1 MSELLIN
8 IDKVSKIEIV
18 REKRVQYKINN
29 SLFLIFP
36 IISWFVPEI
45 FSEGQE
51 FYNYDS
57 FCNWLR
63 YKKGFT
69 KVPSKSEVFSDCDI
83 LCCSPSLAF
92 YSTDNTFL
100 GRKYFSNNKELEKA
114 IEKIRKV
121 DINFIHFT
129 LF

>member
-18 REKRVQYKINN
+18 REIRVQYKINN

-36 IISWFVPEI
+36 VISWFIPEI

-69 KVPSKSEVFSDCDI
+69 KIPSKGEVFSDSDF
-83 LCCSPSLAF
+83 LYCSPSLAF
-92 YSTDNTFL
+92 YSADNTFL
-100 GRKYFSNNKELEKA
+100 GRKYFSNNTELEKA
-114 IEKIRKV
+114 IEKIRKNCV
-121 DINFIHFT
+121 DFVHFT
-129 LF
+129 QY

>member
-1 MSELLIN
+1 MNELLIN

-18 REKRVQYKINN
+18 REIRVQYKINN

-36 IISWFVPEI
+36 IISWFIPEI

-69 KVPSKSEVFSDCDI
+69 KIPSKSEVFSDSDF
-83 LCCSPSLAF
+83 LYCSPSLAF
-92 YSTDNTFL
+92 YSADNTFL
-100 GRKYFSNNKELEKA
+100 GRKYFSNNTGLEKA
-114 IEKIRKV
+114 IEKIGKNCV
-121 DINFIHFT
+121 DFVHFT
-129 LF
+129 QY